1 MPSQADAEDALVAL
15 ITSALYPS
23 GIGAAP
29 AIAAES
35 RVYRG
40 WPNASALE
48 ADLAAGIVN
57 VSVFSAPH
65 SGHDT
70 TRYLSSWLPSPV
82 VATLTVGV
90 AGNTATFS
98 GSAGLGQLAGVL
110 IDGRSFVHRTVVGD
124 TPELVAAVLC
134 AAVASVRPASV
145 VNSTITVPGAS
156 HMVARTAADASAA
169 LELRRQ
175 RQGFRVSVWCPT
187 PELRDSACAILD
199 IATAATPFLTLA
211 DGSAARLCF
220 SSTTSSDDRQNA
232 MLYRRD
238 MYYTVEF
245 PTTQVAVQ
253 PSMLFGIETLGASTI
268 IA

>member
-1 MPSQADAEDALVAL
+1 MPSQADVENALVAL
-15 ITSALYPS
+15 VTSALYPN
-23 GIGAAP
+23 GVAAAP
-29 AIAAES
+29 SIAAES

-48 ADLAAGIVN
+48 ADLSAGIVN

-65 SGHDT
+65 SGRDT
-70 TRYLSSWLPSPV
+70 TRYLPNWLPTPV
-82 VATLTVGV
+82 VPTLTVGV

-98 GSAGLGQLAGVL
+98 GVADIGQLAGVL
-110 IDGRSFVHRTVVGD
+110 IDGRSFVHRTIIGD
-124 TPELVAAVLC
+124 TPESVAAVLC
-134 AAVASVRPASV
+134 SAIASVQPASV
-145 VNSTITVPGAS
+145 VNSTITVLNVS
-156 HMVARTAADASAA
+156 HMVARTVADASAA

-175 RQGFRVSVWCPT
+175 RQGFRVTAWCPS
-187 PELRDSACAILD
+187 PELRDSVCAGLD
-199 IATAATPFLTLA
+199 ITTAATPFLTLA

-220 SSTTSSDDRQNA
+220 ASTTSSDDRQDA

-245 PTTQVAVQ
+245 PTTQIAVQ
-253 PSMLFGIETLGASTI
+253 PSMLFGIETLGAATI

>member
-1 MPSQADAEDALVAL
+1 MPSQADAENALVAL
-15 ITSALYPS
+15 VTSALYPE

-29 AIAAES
+29 SIAAES
-35 RVYRG
+35 RIYRG

-70 TRYLSSWLPSPV
+70 TRYMPNWLPSPV
-82 VATLTVGV
+82 VPTLTAEV
-90 AGNTATFS
+90 AGNTVTFS
-98 GSAGLGQLAGVL
+98 GVAGLGQLAGVL
-110 IDGRSFVHRTVVGD
+110 IDGRSFVHRTVTGD

-134 AAVASVRPASV
+134 AAISNVRLASVA
-145 VNSTITVPGAS
+145 NSTITVPSAS
-156 HMVARTAADASAA
+156 QLVARTAADASAA
-169 LELRRQ
+169 LEQRRQ
-175 RQGFRVSVWCPT
+175 RQGFRVSAWCPT

-199 IATAATPFLTLA
+199 VAAAATPFLTLA

-220 SSTTSSDDRQNA
+220 SSTTSSDDRQDA

-238 MYYTVEF
+238 MYYTVEY

-253 PSMLFGIETLGASTI
+253 PSMLFGIETLGATTI

>member
-15 ITSALYPS
+15 VTGALYPNGVAS
-23 GIGAAP
+23 AP

-40 WPNASALE
+40 WPNAAALE
-48 ADLAAGIVN
+48 ADLSAGLVN
-57 VSVFSAPH
+57 VSIFSAPH
-65 SGHDT
+65 SVHDT
-70 TRYLSSWLPSPV
+70 TRYLPSWLPSPV
-82 VATLTVGV
+82 VPTLTVEV
-90 AGNTATFS
+90 AGNTVTFS
-98 GSAGLGQLAGVL
+98 GVAGLGQLAGVL
-110 IDGRSFVHRTVVGD
+110 IDGRSFVHRTVNGD

-134 AAVASVRPASV
+134 SAIANVQSASVAA
-145 VNSTITVPGAS
+145 STITIPDAS
-156 HMVARTAADASAA
+156 HVVARTAADASAA

-175 RQGFRVSVWCPT
+175 RQGFRISAWCPS
-187 PELRDSACAILD
+187 PELRDSVCAVVD

-220 SSTTSSDDRQNA
+220 SSTTSSDDRQDA

-245 PTTQVAVQ
+245 PTVQVAVQ
-253 PSMLFGIETLGASTI
+253 PSMLFGIETIGATTI